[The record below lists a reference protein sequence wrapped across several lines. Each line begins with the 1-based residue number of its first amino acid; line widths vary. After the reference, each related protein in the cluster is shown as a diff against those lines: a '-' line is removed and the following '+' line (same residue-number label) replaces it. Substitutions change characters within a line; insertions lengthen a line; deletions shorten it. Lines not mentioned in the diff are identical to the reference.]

1 MRLNYDCVRD
11 VILKLEELLTIEYDK
26 DSDSFELCTVDI
38 NQLYD
43 SLQDKNYK
51 IEDVLYVVKNLDEAN
66 YISATFEYGDGS
78 ITDCIIT
85 DITYEG
91 NEFINKTRPIG
102 IWKKIKDG
110 FNKTGAISL
119 PIISNVAASLITTLA
134 KSNLGLP

>member
-43 SLQDKNYK
+43 SLQDKHYK
-51 IEDVLYVVKNLDEAN
+51 IEDVLYVIKNLDEAN

-91 NEFINKTRPIG
+91 NDFINKTRPIG
-102 IWKKIKDG
+102 IWEKIKDG

-134 KSNLGLP
+134 KSHLGLP